1 MRSKIRKGGLQEP
14 ARDDRIGSFAAL
26 QAKFS
31 STAAL
36 GGKAVTR
43 KPNFEGLR
51 FECPRT
57 SASLKSGHSFP
68 QSQPDLS
75 GAFRPG
81 AASHAVIRTADTSV
95 VLSNRAISDLAYA
108 ACPRNCSD

>member
-75 GAFRPG
+75 GAFRPE
-81 AASHAVIRTADTSV
+81 AVTDLGKCPYGWLRD
-95 VLSNRAISDLAYA
+95 RARQLTRRQISEYSIAK
-108 ACPRNCSD
+108 S

>member
-51 FECPRT
+51 LECP
-57 SASLKSGHSFP
+57 
-68 QSQPDLS
+68 
-75 GAFRPG
+75 
-81 AASHAVIRTADTSV
+81 
-95 VLSNRAISDLAYA
+95 
-108 ACPRNCSD
+108 